1 MAWVEGSWKVKEILN
16 ATPFPPPQAE
26 DAPPPAVKEEEEGG
40 DALWDAMETV
50 CGRKR
55 APKRKNLGP

>member
-1 MAWVEGSWKVKEILN
+1 MPPLS
-16 ATPFPPPQAE
+16 PPPQAE
-26 DAPPPAVKEEEEGG
+26 DAPPPVVKEEEEGG

-50 CGRKR
+50 CGQKR